1 MNYLKRFNEIT
12 KKEIRLQFTN
22 YESRTGGD
30 AST

>member
-12 KKEIRLQFTN
+12 KKNLLQFTN